1 MTWHWK
7 ILTEIKVHFTA
18 AGDVTKPDL
27 YGQHSWLAQAVD
39 SRKGWRWLV
48 RTLSQVG
55 FPFDLLFYSQKNG
68 GVPLLKT
75 WDAVVIANCIGKPID
90 ILLFTGRQK
99 RLQIVKLYL
108 DYYFAGLFHAKHLPC
123 QKNKMSLLDPRWQ
136 HFFWSNVIRMIAP
149 ASSLFLMVIWNH
161 KFI

>member
-75 WDAVVIANCIGKPID
+75 WDAVVIANCIGKPIN
-90 ILLFTGRQK
+90 ILFFAGRQK

-108 DYYFAGLFHAKHLPC
+108 DYYLAYFMLSTFHASRTKCLFLIHDG
-123 QKNKMSLLDPRWQ
+123 NISLSLMLSAWLHQHR
-136 HFFWSNVIRMIAP
+136 HFF
-149 ASSLFLMVIWNH
+149 
-161 KFI
+161 